1 MANNT
6 LTERLLPPSYLSKA
20 SDTIQLDRRRIYIL
34 PTKQGLIFTILLLT
48 MLLGSINYNNSM
60 AFILTFLLCSMFFVA
75 MLHTFRNLAG
85 LKISATRPEPVFAG
99 NFALFPIIINNREGQ
114 TRPAINIINQPKSKG
129 FWQFSSL
136 SNRTVFVNIYAGT
149 TERAMLPVLTHV
161 RGILPLER
169 IMIYTYFPLGL
180 FRAWTYINID
190 QDCIVYPKPAGTLT
204 LPFTHIENSSG
215 SYGTN
220 DGADDFSGFRNYQ
233 PGDSIRKIAWKTF
246 AREQGLLIKKFSGN
260 AINEVI
266 LQWDDVLN
274 LNTIEERLSQLCRW
288 IVEAD
293 KKNVVY
299 SLQLPSHTIETGI
312 GLAHQHHC
320 LESLARF
327 GLKKND

>member
-1 MANNT
+1 MANIT
-6 LTERLLPPSYLSKA
+6 LTERLLPPSYLSKS
-20 SDTIQLDRRRIYIL
+20 SDTIQLNRRRIYIL
-34 PTKQGLIFTILLLT
+34 PTKQGIVFTVLLLT

-85 LKISATRPEPVFAG
+85 LNISAARPEPVFAG

-114 TRPAINIINQPKSKG
+114 TRPAINIVNHPKHKG
-129 FWQFSSL
+129 FWRFSSI
-136 SNRTVFVNIYAGT
+136 SNQIILVSIDADM

-161 RGILPLER
+161 RGLLPLER

-180 FRAWTYINID
+180 FRAWSYINID
-190 QDCIVYPKPAGTLT
+190 QYCIVYPKPAGTLA
-204 LPFTHIENSSG
+204 LPLSHTEDSTGPYGAQSG
-215 SYGTN
+215 S
-220 DGADDFSGFRNYQ
+220 DDFAGFRSYQ
-233 PGDSIRKIAWKTF
+233 PGDSIRKIAWKIF
-246 AREQGLLIKKFSGN
+246 AREQGLLIKKFNGN

-266 LQWDDVLN
+266 LQWDDVLH

-288 IVEAD
+288 IIEAE

-299 SLQLPSHTIETGI
+299 SLKLPNKTIETGI
-312 GLAHQHHC
+312 GLAHQRHC

-327 GLKKND
+327 GLGKND

>member
-1 MANNT
+1 MANIT
-6 LTERLLPPSYLSKA
+6 LTERLLPPSYLSKS
-20 SDTIQLDRRRIYIL
+20 SDTIQLNRRRIYIL
-34 PTKQGLIFTILLLT
+34 PTKQGLVFTVLLLT

-85 LKISATRPEPVFAG
+85 LKISVARSEPVFVG

-114 TRPAINIINQPKSKG
+114 QRPAINIINHPPKKG
-129 FWQFSSL
+129 FWKFSSI
-136 SNRTVFVNIYAGT
+136 SNQTVLVNIDADT
-149 TERAMLPVLTHV
+149 AERAMLPMLTHV
-161 RGILPLER
+161 RGLLPLER

-180 FRAWTYINID
+180 FRSWSYINID
-190 QDCIVYPKPAGTLT
+190 QYCIVYPKPAGTLA
-204 LPFTHIENSSG
+204 LPLSPIENSSG
-215 SYGTN
+215 SFGAY
-220 DGADDFSGFRNYQ
+220 DGSDDFAGFRTYQ
-233 PGDSIRKIAWKTF
+233 PGDSIRKIAWKTY

-266 LQWDDVLN
+266 LQWDDVLH

-288 IVEAD
+288 IIEAE
-293 KKNVVY
+293 KQNIVY
-299 SLQLPSHTIETGI
+299 SLILPNKTIETGI